1 MDLKEILSR
10 TSRAIKTVGS
20 FILAE
25 SGKIKNEQIETKSL
39 NSLVTFVDKT
49 AEVMLVKALK
59 EILPESVFITE
70 ENTIGQ
76 EKGIYQWI
84 IDPLDGTTNF
94 ISGIP
99 IFSIS
104 VALRK
109 HEEITMGI
117 VYEINRDE
125 LFLVILN

>member
-49 AEVMLVKALK
+49 AEVMLFKALK
-59 EILPESVFITE
+59 EI
-70 ENTIGQ
+70 
-76 EKGIYQWI
+76 
-84 IDPLDGTTNF
+84 
-94 ISGIP
+94 
-99 IFSIS
+99 
-104 VALRK
+104 
-109 HEEITMGI
+109 
-117 VYEINRDE
+117 
-125 LFLVILN
+125 